1 MIQFVLAQKVYS
13 LCTLHCNLHVL
24 NVRNRTSL
32 KDALYF
38 AIKINFTLKNKI
50 PAIDSN
56 TMIYCLLFFIRISHF
71 ERFEKS
77 FKKS

>member
-24 NVRNRTSL
+24 NVRNRMPL

-38 AIKINFTLKNKI
+38 AIKINFTLKK
-50 PAIDSN
+50 
-56 TMIYCLLFFIRISHF
+56 
-71 ERFEKS
+71 
-77 FKKS
+77 